1 MDHPENFFIVRIR
14 TQSLSYG
21 KTIAIDQLSQAAGS
35 KHPEVLFLILFS
47 RPDEGRRP
55 CLLPY
60 PAFLFL
66 IPFSG
71 LRHAG
76 PCHTELKMKRRA
88 HKMSIKNRPFNP
100 DLLIKITL
108 PEESGDTVSYEY
120 RHCDIE
126 ETIESEDGCLQHVVT
141 ITPLGFMAAS
151 LSESEVCGILKQLHF
166 DGDYVRDEIRHPF
179 SILVPNRPFTGKIVN
194 YTQKLSGITLPSAG

>member
-1 MDHPENFFIVRIR
+1 
-14 TQSLSYG
+14 
-21 KTIAIDQLSQAAGS
+21 
-35 KHPEVLFLILFS
+35 
-47 RPDEGRRP
+47 
-55 CLLPY
+55 
-60 PAFLFL
+60 
-66 IPFSG
+66 
-71 LRHAG
+71 
-76 PCHTELKMKRRA
+76 
-88 HKMSIKNRPFNP
+88 MSIKNRPFNP

-126 ETIESEDGCLQHVVT
+126 ETIESEDGSLQHVVT
-141 ITPLGFMAAS
+141 ITPLGFMASS

-194 YTQKLSGITLPSAG
+194 YIQKLNDIALPSAG

>member
-1 MDHPENFFIVRIR
+1 MI
-14 TQSLSYG
+14 
-21 KTIAIDQLSQAAGS
+21 
-35 KHPEVLFLILFS
+35 
-47 RPDEGRRP
+47 
-55 CLLPY
+55 
-60 PAFLFL
+60 
-66 IPFSG
+66 
-71 LRHAG
+71 
-76 PCHTELKMKRRA
+76 
-88 HKMSIKNRPFNP
+88 IKNRPFNP
-100 DLLIKITL
+100 DLLIKTTL

-179 SILVPNRPFTGKIVN
+179 STPSSSLPHNPLGKEW
-194 YTQKLSGITLPSAG
+194 

>member
-1 MDHPENFFIVRIR
+1 
-14 TQSLSYG
+14 
-21 KTIAIDQLSQAAGS
+21 
-35 KHPEVLFLILFS
+35 
-47 RPDEGRRP
+47 
-55 CLLPY
+55 
-60 PAFLFL
+60 
-66 IPFSG
+66 
-71 LRHAG
+71 
-76 PCHTELKMKRRA
+76 
-88 HKMSIKNRPFNP
+88 MSIKNRPFDP
-100 DLLIKITL
+100 DLLIKVTL

-141 ITPLGFMAAS
+141 ITPLGFMASS